1 MTKNADN
8 KQYTK
13 CYVAFLD
20 LLGFRNT
27 LINSSCEDIL
37 NIFEEINKNPLIKAY
52 RVEEGKTVAIPGP
65 ESLNCKIM
73 SDSICFYIEADIQN
87 AFFCLLSCC
96 AIFQAKLLKLA
107 TPVLVRG
114 AIVLNDLYAKGDVTF
129 GKGLSQAYELEEKS
143 AKYPRIIFTK
153 ETFDLGVKGTQEQI
167 QFRMNDFVFCD
178 EVDEYYCVNY
188 LPFLNDIEKSENR
201 EYCKKVHNHIIQV
214 LSTTTDSSIRDKY
227 VYLKKYFYRTFRL

>member
-1 MTKNADN
+1 MTLNADN
-8 KQYTK
+8 NQYTK

-27 LINSSCEDIL
+27 LINASCEEIL
-37 NIFEEINKNPLIKAY
+37 NVFKEINKNPLVKVY

-87 AFFCLLSCC
+87 ALFCLLSCC
-96 AIFQAKLLKLA
+96 AIFQAKLLKLD

-114 AIVLNDLYAKGDVTF
+114 AIVLNDLYAKDDVMF

-153 ETFDLGVKGTQEQI
+153 ETYDLGEKGTQEQI
-167 QFRMNDFVFCD
+167 QSKMSDYIFCD
-178 EVDEYYCVNY
+178 EDEYYCVDY
-188 LPFLNDIEKSENR
+188 LPYLNVIEKSENA
-201 EYCKKVHNHIIQV
+201 EYCKKFYNHIIHV

-227 VYLKKYFYRTFRL
+227 VYLKKYFYRTFGL